1 MDKSEFCNNSELRT
15 IELVDEYGRSHLLTL
30 SKADALRALN
40 DLTFA
45 TSLLDGVTKGES
57 FVILEDDQIIALD
70 NIADSDF
77 TTSRTSITPTKISR
91 TSTSRTGSSRASTSR
106 TSTSHTSTSRTSTSH
121 ARISHKTNSTDYRNN
136 FLHDNIY
143 HSSEEESD
151 HFVHNADEFIPD
163 PKEVDISSSSETN
176 SNVDEFE
183 DEIRPKDTKNTKDGD
198 YYSWSEE
205 ASKLLIYLFK
215 QENVTDYT
223 KFRGKKSLKPKFW
236 THISK
241 LMQEQGYLVSG
252 RKCSLKWSSLLRHY
266 KSIKDHNAI
275 SGNNPEKW
283 DFYENL
289 DKILSEKPYIKPVSV
304 ASSDDNREKTPE
316 ADMTGLKDTKKEK
329 IPNGRVDGNI
339 PSSLTIWDKSSL
351 GELVDGVTIEL
362 EH

>member
-1 MDKSEFCNNSELRT
+1 
-15 IELVDEYGRSHLLTL
+15 
-30 SKADALRALN
+30 
-40 DLTFA
+40 
-45 TSLLDGVTKGES
+45 
-57 FVILEDDQIIALD
+57 
-70 NIADSDF
+70 
-77 TTSRTSITPTKISR
+77 
-91 TSTSRTGSSRASTSR
+91 
-106 TSTSHTSTSRTSTSH
+106 
-121 ARISHKTNSTDYRNN
+121 
-136 FLHDNIY
+136 
-143 HSSEEESD
+143 
-151 HFVHNADEFIPD
+151 
-163 PKEVDISSSSETN
+163 
-176 SNVDEFE
+176 
-183 DEIRPKDTKNTKDGD
+183 
-198 YYSWSEE
+198 YSWSEE

-316 ADMTGLKDTKKEK
+316 ADMTEKTPKKRKSQTDVVLEYLKESQAERRELQKNK
-329 IPNGRVDGNI
+329 I
-339 PSSLTIWDKSSL
+339 K
-351 GELVDGVTIEL
+351 
-362 EH
+362 